1 MRALTLPVPG
11 PVVGMML
18 LLALMLMRAPL
29 PAMVEETA
37 DGLLKHLSLLFV
49 PAGVGPEHHSG
60 AAI

>member
-1 MRALTLPVPG
+1 
-11 PVVGMML
+11 MML